1 MPEGVEADEND
12 TQEEEQKEEEEIA
25 DRIKPHPLE
34 NVFFR
39 RLP

>member
-1 MPEGVEADEND
+1 MPEGVEADENE
-12 TQEEEQKEEEEIA
+12 TEEEEEEEEEIA